1 MNDCVIGVDIGGTN
15 VRVGL
20 VSDKLELIRK
30 ETALTG
36 SFGSA
41 EELFTGIRRM
51 IDSVDPKRE
60 AGKIGI
66 AMPVPWKHDTTSI
79 VDSVNIPYLENV
91 PTNAITTFFPGYS
104 VYFENDV
111 NVIACLESE
120 QGASKGSG
128 HSVYITVSTGI
139 GSGIIIHNEVLHG
152 AHGYAGEIG
161 SMIISDKDNKH
172 ASLYSGTL
180 ESLCS
185 GKALEEESK
194 KLYGAGATTLTLFER
209 YHQQDE
215 QAVLVIEL
223 WVEYFSRAIASL
235 MQTMD
240 PDVFVLGGSVIDNNL
255 WLIDKVLENARTKVL
270 ENLKDGIRIV
280 SPVFGGD
287 AGVIGAGYSA
297 RKQAQKTTLRK
308 TV

>member
-1 MNDCVIGVDIGGTN
+1 MNESVIGVDIGGTN

-20 VSDKLELIRK
+20 VNDKLELVRK
-30 ETALTG
+30 ATALTD

-41 EELFTGIRRM
+41 DELFAGIRDM
-51 IDSVDPKRE
+51 IGTVDPGH
-60 AGKIGI
+60 AASKIGI
-66 AMPVPWKHDTTSI
+66 AMPVPWKRGTTHI
-79 VDSVNIPYLENV
+79 VDAVNIPYLENV
-91 PTNAITTFFPGYS
+91 PVAAIASQFPGCG

-111 NVIACLESE
+111 NVIAALEAE
-120 QGASKGSG
+120 QGASRDSD
-128 HSVYITVSTGI
+128 HSIYITVSTGI
-139 GSGIIIHNEVLHG
+139 GSGIILHREVLHG

-161 SMIISDKDNKH
+161 SMIISDKDNNH
-172 ASLYSGTL
+172 ASLYCGTL

-194 KLYGAGATTLTLFER
+194 RLFGEDATTMTLFER
-209 YHQQDE
+209 YHRQDE
-215 QAVLVIEL
+215 RAVAVIGL

-235 MQTMD
+235 MQTLD

-255 WLIDKVLENARTKVL
+255 WLIDNVLENTRSKVMDH
-270 ENLKDGIRIV
+270 LKAGIRIV
-280 SPVFGGD
+280 SPAFGGD

-297 RKQAQKTTLRK
+297 WKQANQIARRQ